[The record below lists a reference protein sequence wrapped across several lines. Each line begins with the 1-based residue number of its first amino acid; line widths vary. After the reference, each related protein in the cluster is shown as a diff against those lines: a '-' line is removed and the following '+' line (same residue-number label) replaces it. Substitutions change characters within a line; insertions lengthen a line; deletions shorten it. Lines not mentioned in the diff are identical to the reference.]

1 MRLLLTLCWSRRRI
15 KESTLCA
22 VKSFDL
28 GRKNMAQAKTLTE
41 RELKRLLDLMRG
53 RKHAMRD
60 RIMLLMT
67 TWAGMRVGE
76 VAAVM
81 VGDVRDVTGEVR
93 EEVLLSKNQTKGS
106 QARTVFL
113 SKKLRD
119 EIAKYL
125 IARSPIA
132 DDKPLFYTQ
141 KRSGFTANTLTQ
153 HFHHLY
159 KWAGIDGA
167 SSHSGRRTFI
177 TGLASKGVSVRVL
190 ASLAGHKS
198 IATTQAYI
206 DVNDDMKRRAVELV

>member
-1 MRLLLTLCWSRRRI
+1 
-15 KESTLCA
+15 
-22 VKSFDL
+22 
-28 GRKNMAQAKTLTE
+28 MAQAKTLTE

-113 SKKLRD
+113 S
-119 EIAKYL
+119 
-125 IARSPIA
+125 
-132 DDKPLFYTQ
+132 
-141 KRSGFTANTLTQ
+141 
-153 HFHHLY
+153 
-159 KWAGIDGA
+159 
-167 SSHSGRRTFI
+167 
-177 TGLASKGVSVRVL
+177 
-190 ASLAGHKS
+190 
-198 IATTQAYI
+198 AT
-206 DVNDDMKRRAVELV
+206 